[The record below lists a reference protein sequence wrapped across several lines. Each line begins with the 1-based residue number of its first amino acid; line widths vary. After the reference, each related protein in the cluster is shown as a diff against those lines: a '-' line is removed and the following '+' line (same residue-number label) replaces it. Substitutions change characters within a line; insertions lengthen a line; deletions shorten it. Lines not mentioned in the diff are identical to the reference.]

1 MASNDYDIAKFGIW
15 EQVKDFISYSK
26 TLFIFGFVFSVFIS
40 ILIWIVIR
48 FMMGAI
54 GVTGFLVPLS
64 IELMI
69 WLSFFWALY
78 TQGIVSLGRIE
89 HTQWG
94 APVYWGKRINRAET
108 TRVGIRNSNG
118 FTKFIS
124 VIKPFGYLIHE
135 GRFLKIKPWNM
146 LDCVIIDG
154 RLQNET
160 FSFRV
165 TDANGAGMIIT
176 VSFSFFVNF
185 NKTSEFLNIGGM
197 SGAVDLIKDMIR
209 GSVAETAIQF
219 STKELL
225 KIPDRLIRDSAIRL
239 FGEEVPIPERGIDIS
254 SNEVYPVDRCSVNI
268 VKYIFEAPVSEIKD
282 ELNKAAAEPVQ
293 EDRDVVDANTFTK
306 VVKATLNGLTS
317 DGSTSGVDK
326 NQIMSMS
333 HERRMFEDGAKNVVP
348 GLNNF
353 LDAAAA
359 FIRGMMKEK

>member
-1 MASNDYDIAKFGIW
+1 MANNGYDITKFGIW
-15 EQVKDFISYSK
+15 EQVRDFISYSRIP
-26 TLFIFGFVFSVFIS
+26 FIIGFVFSIFIS
-40 ILIWIVIR
+40 ILIWMAIR

-64 IELMI
+64 VELMI

-78 TQGIVSLGRIE
+78 TQGIISLGRIE
-89 HTQWG
+89 QTQWG

-108 TRVGIRNSNG
+108 TRVGIRNSDG
-118 FTKFIS
+118 STKYIS
-124 VIKPFGYLIHE
+124 VTKPFGYLLHE
-135 GRFLKIKPWNM
+135 GRFVRIKPWDM
-146 LDCVIIDG
+146 LGCAIIDG
-154 RLQNET
+154 TLQNVT

-165 TDANGAGMIIT
+165 TDASGAGMQMT
-176 VSFSFFVNF
+176 VSFSFFVDL

-197 SGAVDLIKDMIR
+197 PGAIDLIKDMIR

-239 FGEEVPIPERGIDIS
+239 FGEDVPVPERGINIS

-268 VKYIFEAPVSEIKD
+268 VKYIFEAPVSEIAD

-306 VVKATLNGLTS
+306 VVEATLSGLTGG
-317 DGSTSGVDK
+317 GSSSGVDK

-333 HERRMFEDGAKNVVP
+333 HERRMFEDGAKFVVP
-348 GLNNF
+348 GMNNF
-353 LDAAAA
+353 WDALASY
-359 FIRGMMKEK
+359 IRDKIKEK